1 MKKIVLLVLSIIL
14 TSSGSL
20 FAQGKYGK
28 DSAECIKYL
37 SYYKEYYKQKAYDDA
52 LPNWR
57 KAYSICPATANQT
70 MLIDGTSLMR
80 RLINKNARNPIYR
93 AALIDTLMAIHDA
106 RAQAWPKNAVTTL
119 NNKGQ
124 DLANYVK
131 DNPARLHEEFAA
143 IIEANKGD
151 TKASLFLFDLQSA
164 IKLYESGKLGA
175 EDVIS
180 CYQRDLS
187 YLDEAK
193 PKSNV
198 EAEQI
203 QKVRT
208 DLESLFIGSKV
219 ASCEDLIA
227 LFEPRF
233 NAAPEDITLIKNIV
247 KMLSITEDCQ
257 DNDLYLRA
265 ATNMYNLEPSYN
277 SAYFLYKLNS
287 SKGNYEQA
295 VKYLEE
301 AIAYDESDAAT
312 DAQYNYELAAYSF
325 KNARFAKANAAARAA
340 LELDP
345 SMAGRCYFLIGQIW
359 GTVSCGGD
367 EIQTR
372 AHFWVAVDN
381 LRKAAAADASLAEE
395 ANRLIAQFSRY
406 FPQTAEAFM
415 YNFTDGQAYTVNCSG
430 MTATTTVRTQK

>member
-1 MKKIVLLVLSIIL
+1 MKKLTLAFLTFVLAF
-14 TSSGSL
+14 SGSL
-20 FAQGKYGK
+20 FAQGKYGA
-28 DSAECIKYL
+28 DSAECLKYL

-57 KAYSICPATANQT
+57 QAYKICPATANQT
-70 MLIDGTSLMR
+70 MLIDGTALMR
-80 RLINKNARNPIYR
+80 RLITKNAKDPVYK
-93 AALIDTLMAIHDA
+93 AALIDSLMGIHDA
-106 RAQAWPKNAVTTL
+106 RAKAWPKNAVTTL

-131 DNPARLHEEFAA
+131 DNPARLHSELSA
-143 IIEANKGD
+143 IIEANKGA

-164 IKLYESGKLGA
+164 ISLYENGKLGA
-175 EDVIS
+175 EEVIA
-180 CYQRDLS
+180 CYQQNLS

-193 PKSNV
+193 PKSSA
-198 EAEQI
+198 ETEQI

-208 DLESLFIGSKV
+208 DLETLFISSKV
-219 ASCEDLIA
+219 ASCDDLIA

-233 NAAPEDITLIKNIV
+233 NAASDDLNLVKNIV

-265 ATNMYNLEPSYN
+265 ATKMYDLEPSYN

-287 SKGNYEQA
+287 AKGNYEKA
-295 VKYLEE
+295 VKYMDE
-301 AIAYDESDAAT
+301 AIEYDESDAAT
-312 DAQYNYELAAYSF
+312 DAQYSYELAAFCY
-325 KNARFAKANAAARAA
+325 KNARFAKANSAARAA
-340 LELDP
+340 LKLDP
-345 SMAGRCYFLIGQIW
+345 SLAGKCYFLIGQIW

-381 LRKAAAADASLAEE
+381 MRKAAAADESLADE
-395 ANRLIAQFSRY
+395 ANRMIAQYSRY
-406 FPQTAEAFM
+406 YPQTAEAFM
-415 YNFTDGQAYTVNCSG
+415 YNLTDGQSYTVNCSG
-430 MTATTTVRTQK
+430 MTASTTVRTQK

>member
-1 MKKIVLLVLSIIL
+1 MKKITLVIL
-14 TSSGSL
+14 TLILALPGSL

-57 KAYSICPATANQT
+57 KAYAICPATANQT

-80 RLINKNARNPIYR
+80 RLINKNTKDPVYR

-106 RAQAWPKNAVTTL
+106 RAEAWPKNAVTTR

-131 DNPARLHEEFAA
+131 DNPARLHREFNS
-143 IIEANKGD
+143 IIEANKGA

-164 IKLYESGKLGA
+164 IDLYENGKLGA
-175 EDVIS
+175 EDVIA
-180 CYQRDLS
+180 CYQRNLG

-193 PKSNV
+193 PKSSA
-198 EAEQI
+198 ETEQI

-208 DLESLFIGSKV
+208 DLESLFISSKV

-233 NAAPEDITLIKNIV
+233 QAAPEDLNLVKNIV

-287 SKGNYEQA
+287 AKGNFDAA
-295 VKYLEE
+295 VKYLDE
-301 AIAYDESDAAT
+301 AISYDESDTAT
-312 DAQYNYELAAYSF
+312 DAQYSYELAAYCF
-325 KNARFAKANAAARAA
+325 KNARFAKANAAARNA

-345 SMAGRCYFLIGQIW
+345 TMAGKCYFLIGQIW

-381 LRKAAAADASLAEE
+381 MRKAAAADESLADE
-395 ANRLIAQFSRY
+395 ANRMIAQYSRY
-406 FPQTAEAFM
+406 YPQTAEAFM
-415 YNFTDGQAYTVNCSG
+415 YNFTDGQSYTVNCSG

>member
-1 MKKIVLLVLSIIL
+1 MKKITLAVLTLLL
-14 TSSGSL
+14 AFSGSL

-57 KAYSICPATANQT
+57 QAYKICPPTANQT

-80 RLINKNARNPIYR
+80 ILINKNAKDPVYR
-93 AALIDTLMAIHDA
+93 AALIDSLMAIHDA
-106 RAQAWPKNAVTTL
+106 RANAWPKNAVTAR

-131 DNPARLHEEFAA
+131 DNPARLHGELSEV
-143 IIEANKGD
+143 IDANKGA
-151 TKASLFLFDLQSA
+151 TKPSLFLFDLQSA
-164 IKLYESGKLGA
+164 IKLYENGKLGA
-175 EDVIS
+175 EEVIAS
-180 CYQRDLS
+180 YQRNLGF
-187 YLDEAK
+187 LDEAK
-193 PKSNV
+193 PKSSA

-208 DLESLFIGSKV
+208 DLETLFISSKV

-233 NAAPEDITLIKNIV
+233 NAASDDLNLVKNIV

-265 ATNMYNLEPSYN
+265 ATKMYALEPSYN

-295 VKYLEE
+295 VKYLDE
-301 AIAYDESDAAT
+301 AIEYDESDAAT
-312 DAQYNYELAAYSF
+312 DAQYSYELAAYCF
-325 KNARFAKANAAARAA
+325 KNARFAKANQAARAA
-340 LELDP
+340 LELD
-345 SMAGRCYFLIGQIW
+345 SSLAGKCYFLIGQIW

-381 LRKAAAADASLAEE
+381 MRKAAAADESLAEE
-395 ANRLIAQFSRY
+395 ANRMIAQYSRY
-406 FPQTAEAFM
+406 YPQTAEAFM
-415 YNFTDGQAYTVNCSG
+415 YNFTDGQSYTVNCSG

>member
-80 RLINKNARNPIYR
+80 RLINKNARNPVYR

-131 DNPARLHEEFAA
+131 DDPARLHEEFAA

-180 CYQRDLS
+180 CYQRNLS

-233 NAAPEDITLIKNIV
+233 NAAPEDITLVKNIV

-301 AIAYDESDAAT
+301 AIAYEESDAAT

-395 ANRLIAQFSRY
+395 ANRLISQFSRY

>member
-106 RAQAWPKNAVTTL
+106 RAHAWPKNAVTTL

-233 NAAPEDITLIKNIV
+233 NAAPEDITLVKNIV